1 MGNKETIIT
10 LQGLQSSNSSSSSK
24 KRRNRDECKFWK
36 PRGKK
41 TSYCTIDCNDPL
53 KQCYGVCPKFMP
65 RKEFILSN

>member
-1 MGNKETIIT
+1 MENKDTTITSLYTET
-10 LQGLQSSNSSSSSK
+10 GSDNSSFKK
-24 KRRNRDECKFWK
+24 KRKRDDCAFWK

-53 KQCYGVCPKFMP
+53 KQCYGVCQKFTP